1 MCGMTLNH
9 HSGQSEQIER
19 HELHDAL
26 QELARAEHAVK
37 APPRVEAAVMRAWDA
52 AHGVRSSRQRSW
64 GWTAVGAIAASF
76 VVASAVTLLR
86 GRPPANDAPAR
97 ALPSAMSA
105 PAVGAVSIAAA
116 PESPAAPLVRRRVR
130 ARPTPAAPTAPAPT
144 TIVLVGGP
152 VTAGEQVRVVR
163 MRIARETLLSIGLR
177 PLTPIDGDT
186 VDVDMLI
193 GEDGVARGLR
203 VSM

>member
-1 MCGMTLNH
+1 MTLKH
-9 HSGQSEQIER
+9 HSGEYDRIDQ
-19 HELHDAL
+19 ELHDIF
-26 QELARAEHAVK
+26 QELARVERGVE
-37 APPRVEAAVMRAWDA
+37 APPRVEEAVMRAWDA
-52 AHGVRSSRQRSW
+52 AHGVRDSSRPRSAR
-64 GWTAVGAIAASF
+64 WTAMGAVAASF

-86 GRPPANDAPAR
+86 NGPPATDAPSPSLPPALSTPHGSSASITSVPEPR
-97 ALPSAMSA
+97 AVPRV
-105 PAVGAVSIAAA
+105 P
-116 PESPAAPLVRRRVR
+116 RRVR
-130 ARPTPAAPTAPAPT
+130 TRLTPGAPASPAPT

>member
-1 MCGMTLNH
+1 MTLKH
-9 HSGQSEQIER
+9 HSGECDRIDQ
-19 HELHDAL
+19 ELHDVL
-26 QELARAEHAVK
+26 QELARVELGVEV
-37 APPRVEAAVMRAWDA
+37 PPRVGAAVMRAWDA

-86 GRPPANDAPAR
+86 SGPPATDAPSPSLPR
-97 ALPSAMSA
+97 ALSTPHVSAASIPS
-105 PAVGAVSIAAA
+105 G
-116 PESPAAPLVRRRVR
+116 PEPPVVPLVHRRVR
-130 ARPTPAAPTAPAPT
+130 PRATPVAPASPTPT

-177 PLTPIDGDT
+177 PLNPTDGDT

-193 GEDGVARGLR
+193 AEDGVARGLR